1 MSVTQVYATIKDD
14 SVNLENSSGNSYG
27 GSMRA
32 PDIRGNYNVSVAA
45 NDDAGNVSVATSVL
59 NVMLWHTPK
68 TDWKSTDGTDR
79 FNISDYNR
87 IKNNLE
93 HLHNMSCDLQMIYS
107 MPDMGDDI
115 LDYSPYW
122 DVKKFNLFEANLDL
136 INKHIFTQD
145 YGTAQRF
152 LANGPFIKWDELNR
166 IESAI
171 LSMNELL
178 KMQKKGLRR
187 IGFRLGQYREVR
199 L

>member
-14 SVNLENSSGNSYG
+14 SVSLESSSGNSYS
-27 GSMRA
+27 GSMSA
-32 PDIRGNYNVSVAA
+32 PDVRGNYSVSVTA

-68 TDWKSTDGTDR
+68 TDWKSTDR

-93 HLHNMSCDLQMIYS
+93 HLHKLSCDLQMIYG
-107 MPDMGDDI
+107 MPNMGGDI

-122 DVKKFNLFEANLDL
+122 EVEKFNLFETNLDL

-152 LANGPFIKWDELNR
+152 LENGAFIKWDELNR

-178 KMQKKGLRR
+178 EMQKNGLRK